1 VGEKNGKPRTKIS
14 LNESKK
20 IEQQE
25 DPMKYLHG
33 VVAVHVKRN
42 NLDQAASSFPFCREF
57 SRNHLEWA

>member
-1 VGEKNGKPRTKIS
+1 VGEKNGKPRTKIP

-20 IEQQE
+20 REQQE

-42 NLDQAASSFPFCREF
+42 IQDQAASSFPFSREF
-57 SRNHLEWA
+57 SKNHLEWA